1 MSFSPLH
8 QSAVMNP
15 AFRLTPVNSPFV
27 KNGTLR
33 SPYRASRS
41 DLMLSL
47 RQVIGTTASSANA
60 FDSLPSERT
69 FAFTA
74 GAAAVTAHIDDD
86 HQVKQRFFRAR
97 PSTTAGNQA
106 PSIYGTPTPSH
117 NSSRTAASLRDAG
130 VGASHYGPSGSDWAD
145 SPGGK
150 SLTAKDRIKAA
161 TCVSFSSDGKFLAVG
176 ETGYKPRVLVF
187 STSPDAPPDVPIT
200 SMAEHAFGV
209 RAVAFSPDSRYL
221 ASLGSANDGFLY
233 IWAINTRTGAAILH
247 SSNKCTN
254 HINRIAWIG
263 KSLVVVGTRHAK
275 VWRVDEGEHP
285 AHAKPRQGDV
295 NVFSSA
301 FHKTLQGRNC
311 VLGSLVESNFTSVTP
326 ISSSMAVVSTDRGDI
341 CLLDDSDRNQ
351 RLYRVATVPFGVSAL
366 ATDDNGLLHVG
377 GFNGELKIF
386 EIKKLTDVSTPPPSP
401 TARSESPS
409 SPSLRSSDVPY
420 VVSIAP
426 TSGLLVTVDSRR
438 AIRLVQVDIDEEHSY
453 ITNTVQQLPAQ
464 GEGVLG
470 VHSLPFPNSFDA
482 SFVTWSA
489 DGVVKFWSPDGLI
502 KGDIVVP
509 LEQIEGCEEPNELKK
524 VRSAP
529 QASFIAAGDKY
540 GVLSVIDGQTRKTVS
555 SLKAHSAEITDIAV
569 NDGEIPLIATAARDR
584 TAQVFQK
591 RGETWELTQTLD
603 EHVGAVTG
611 LLFSRDGQRLLSCST
626 DRTVV
631 VRDYLAREEDG
642 YTMAAFLIA
651 RTITLKSTPVSMVF
665 DGENEHVLVVSTIDR
680 QVHKYDVRSG
690 QSISCF
696 KASDSDGG
704 ESVILSDL
712 VHFST
717 ARGQNVIAGVS
728 STDKS
733 IRLYEE
739 NGALIGRD
747 WGHTEGVTDIAL
759 VTGSGQTEDGAP
771 AESQCL
777 VTVAVDGTI
786 FVWNIDF
793 KPPGHAP
800 NRSNSDLSKH
810 LDLCGV
816 GTPEKGP
823 ASTNLLS
830 NQAPLRRVLS
840 QSELAKYQ
848 RASSSHG
855 SDDGAAD
862 STPVAVSVTTPTGS
876 SKRSPPTLRK
886 RPSRINDA
894 TPKLEP
900 SPLASGATTAGSSN
914 KSHALRV
921 QTSRRHH
928 HARDSRSPSP
938 PSPSRGGGSGL
949 PSPKLPHSPR
959 HRGGSPKQQHSPK
972 QANRSPKGAAG
983 GAALHHAHRR
993 TSFGGPAA
1001 ASAARMHK
1009 SRSHASLR
1017 ETATAAGTPPSSS
1030 GHAAPSSSSAAGNS
1044 SSSSS
1049 SSSGSLTQTTEALC
1063 KSLRA
1068 WRKKVSSHFSPS
1080 TGAALPAPLTEQLE
1094 RELALTVRVVEGR
1107 GFSGAGAGAGKDRD
1121 RERERERPQQ
1131 QHGPAQQHGQGGSGS
1146 GGAAAAAIDEAAML
1160 RLLDA
1165 YSERLVGAVER
1176 RFESR
1181 AGEAAAAAAAG
1192 GLRRDT
1198 RGSGMETAVSDE
1210 ELEDGEGDGDGQQG
1224 QEER

>member
-8 QSAVMNP
+8 QTVMNP
-15 AFRLTPVNSPFV
+15 AFRLTPAYSPFV

-60 FDSLPSERT
+60 FDSLPSERI

-74 GAAAVTAHIDDD
+74 GAAAVVVSVDDD
-86 HQVKQRFFRAR
+86 LNYKQRFFRAR
-97 PSTTAGNQA
+97 PSATAGTQT
-106 PSIYGTPTPSH
+106 PSVYGTSTPSH

-130 VGASHYGPSGSDWAD
+130 VGVSHYGSPGSDWAD

-187 STSPDAPPDVPIT
+187 STSPDASPDAPVT
-200 SMAEHAFGV
+200 SMVEHAFGV

-233 IWAINTRTGAAILH
+233 IWSINPRTGAAILH

-254 HINRIAWIG
+254 HINRIAWLG
-263 KSLVVVGTRHAK
+263 NSLVIVGTRVAR
-275 VWRVDEGEHP
+275 VWRIDESEHP
-285 AHAKPRQGDV
+285 QHAKPRQGDV
-295 NVFSSA
+295 NVFSNA

-311 VLGSLVESNFTSVTP
+311 VLGSLVEANFTSVTP
-326 ISSSMAVVSTDRGDI
+326 VSSSMAVVSTDRGDI
-341 CLLDDSDRNQ
+341 CLLDDSEKSQ

-366 ATDDNGLLHVG
+366 ATDNGSLHVG
-377 GFNGELKIF
+377 GFNGELKTF
-386 EIKKLTDVSTPPPSP
+386 EIKQLTDVSTPPPSP
-401 TARSESPS
+401 VPRSDSPT
-409 SPSLRSSDVPY
+409 SPSLKSGDIPY
-420 VVSIAP
+420 IIAIAP
-426 TSGLLVTVDSRR
+426 IAIRPDQAAGLLITVDSRR
-438 AIRLVQVDIDEEHSY
+438 AIRFVEVNRDEENSY
-453 ITNTVQQLPAQ
+453 STTSPTGLPAQ

-470 VHSLPFPNSFDA
+470 VHSLSSPNRFEA

-489 DGVVKFWSPDGLI
+489 DGVVKFWDSDGHFR
-502 KGDIVVP
+502 GDILTP

-524 VRSAP
+524 VRSTP
-529 QASFIAAGDKY
+529 SASFIAAGDKY
-540 GVLSVIDGQTRKTVS
+540 GVLSVTEGETKKVVS

-569 NDGEIPLIATAARDR
+569 FDGEVPLIATAARDR

-591 RGETWELTQTLD
+591 KGAKWELTQTLD

-611 LLFSRDGQRLLSCST
+611 LLFSRDGQRLLSHST

-631 VRDYLAREEDG
+631 VRDYLAREEG
-642 YTMAAFLIA
+642 GATMAAFLIA

-690 QSISCF
+690 QPIGCF

-704 ESVILSDL
+704 ESVVFSDL
-712 VHFST
+712 VHFTT
-717 ARGQNVIAGVS
+717 AKGQNVIAGVS

-733 IRLYEE
+733 IRLYDES
-739 NGALIGRD
+739 GTLLGRD

-759 VTGSGQTEDGAP
+759 VTGKGSQGDDA
-771 AESQCL
+771 AEQSQCL

-786 FVWNIDF
+786 FVWNLDF
-793 KPPGHAP
+793 KSPGHAL
-800 NRSNSDLSKH
+800 NRSNSDLTKH
-810 LDLCGV
+810 LDLAGV
-816 GTPEKGP
+816 STPDKGN
-823 ASTNLLS
+823 SLLS

-848 RASSSHG
+848 RPSSSHG
-855 SDDGAAD
+855 SEDGTPD

-886 RPSRINDA
+886 RPSRINDS

-900 SPLASGATTAGSSN
+900 SPLASGSGSGSGSA

-921 QTSRRHH
+921 HTSRRN

-938 PSPSRGGGSGL
+938 PSPSRAGL
-949 PSPKLPHSPR
+949 PSPRLPQSPR
-959 HRGGSPKQQHSPK
+959 NGGGSPKQQHSPK
-972 QANRSPKGAAG
+972 HHANRSPKGSLA
-983 GAALHHAHRR
+983 HHAAHRR
-993 TSFGGPAA
+993 PSFGGPT
-1001 ASAARMHK
+1001 AARMHK

-1017 ETATAAGTPPSSS
+1017 EQSAAV
-1030 GHAAPSSSSAAGNS
+1030 PSSSSHHATAS
-1044 SSSSS
+1044 STSSNISTHGGLAQS
-1049 SSSGSLTQTTEALC
+1049 TESLC

-1068 WRKKVSSHFSPS
+1068 WRKKVSSSPLS
-1080 TGAALPAPLTEQLE
+1080 SADASVSADLTRELE

-1107 GFSGAGAGAGKDRD
+1107 GF
-1121 RERERERPQQ
+1121 
-1131 QHGPAQQHGQGGSGS
+1131 GGSGS
-1146 GGAAAAAIDEAAML
+1146 GARDRGEREGSEGLEREKGRDREKEKERERHKDGIDEAAMV

-1165 YSERLVGAVER
+1165 YSERLVRVLEQRIESRVDEVVGRKGIAGHHAAAEKETEASDVDDDVVDAEAEADIAVEDD
-1176 RFESR
+1176 
-1181 AGEAAAAAAAG
+1181 GDNV
-1192 GLRRDT
+1192 DT
-1198 RGSGMETAVSDE
+1198 RA
-1210 ELEDGEGDGDGQQG
+1210 QQ
-1224 QEER
+1224 QPQ

>member
-1 MSFSPLH
+1 
-8 QSAVMNP
+8 MNP
-15 AFRLTPVNSPFV
+15 AFRLTTPTNSPFV

-74 GAAAVTAHIDDD
+74 GAAAVIAHIDDD

-97 PSTTAGNQA
+97 PSTTAGNQT
-106 PSIYGTPTPSH
+106 PSVYGTPTPSH
-117 NSSRTAASLRDAG
+117 NGSRTAASLRDAG
-130 VGASHYGPSGSDWAD
+130 VGVSHYGSPGGDWAD

-187 STSPDAPPDVPIT
+187 STSPDAPPDVPAT

-233 IWAINTRTGAAILH
+233 IWSINTRTGAAILH

-263 KSLVVVGTRHAK
+263 NSLIVVGTRHAK
-275 VWRVDEGEHP
+275 VWRIDEGEHP
-285 AHAKPRQGDV
+285 QHAKPRQGDV

-326 ISSSMAVVSTDRGDI
+326 ISTSMAVVSTDRGDI

-366 ATDDNGLLHVG
+366 ATDANGLLHVG
-377 GFNGELKIF
+377 GFNGELKTF

-426 TSGLLVTVDSRR
+426 VSGLLVTVDSRR
-438 AIRLVQVDIDEEHSY
+438 AIRLVQVDTDEEHSY
-453 ITNTVQQLPAQ
+453 ITKTVQQLPAQ

-502 KGDIVVP
+502 KVDIVVP

-524 VRSAP
+524 VRSTP

-540 GVLSVIDGQTRKTVS
+540 GVLSVIDGQTRKVVS

-569 NDGEIPLIATAARDR
+569 NDGEAPLIATAARDR

-591 RGETWELTQTLD
+591 KGETWELTQTLD

-642 YTMAAFLIA
+642 VTMAAFLIA

-665 DGENEHVLVVSTIDR
+665 DGEHEHVLVVSTIDR

-690 QSISCF
+690 QPISCF

-739 NGALIGRD
+739 NGALLGRD

-759 VTGSGQTEDGAP
+759 VTGNSSQVDDVAP
-771 AESQCL
+771 ADSQCL

-800 NRSNSDLSKH
+800 NRSNSDLSKQ
-810 LDLCGV
+810 LDLAGAS
-816 GTPEKGP
+816 TSEKG

-855 SDDGAAD
+855 SDDGSAE
-862 STPVAVSVTTPTGS
+862 SPPVAVSVTTPTGS
-876 SKRSPPTLRK
+876 KRSSPTLRK
-886 RPSRINDA
+886 RPSRINDS

-900 SPLASGATTAGSSN
+900 SPLASGTA
-914 KSHALRV
+914 
-921 QTSRRHH
+921 
-928 HARDSRSPSP
+928 
-938 PSPSRGGGSGL
+938 SG
-949 PSPKLPHSPR
+949 
-959 HRGGSPKQQHSPK
+959 
-972 QANRSPKGAAG
+972 
-983 GAALHHAHRR
+983 AHRR
-993 TSFGGPAA
+993 TSFGGAA
-1001 ASAARMHK
+1001 AARMHK

-1017 ETATAAGTPPSSS
+1017 ETAGTTT
-1030 GHAAPSSSSAAGNS
+1030 S
-1044 SSSSS
+1044 SSSSTGAHHAAAAANN
-1049 SSSGSLTQTTEALC
+1049 SGGSANLTHTTENLC

-1068 WRKKVSSHFSPS
+1068 WRKKVSSTPSPS
-1080 TGAALPAPLTEQLE
+1080 TALSPDLTRELE

-1107 GFSGAGAGAGKDRD
+1107 GFSGGGSAGSREKDKDKEKDKDREKEREKEGRNGGGGAGASV
-1121 RERERERPQQ
+1121 
-1131 QHGPAQQHGQGGSGS
+1131 GGA
-1146 GGAAAAAIDEAAML
+1146 GGAASTPVDEAAML

-1165 YSERLVGAVER
+1165 YSERLFGVLER
-1176 RFESR
+1176 RIERRVDEAFLGSRNGES
-1181 AGEAAAAAAAG
+1181 GNG
-1192 GLRRDT
+1192 GDGR
-1198 RGSGMETAVSDE
+1198 ETAVSDGE
-1210 ELEDGEGDGDGQQG
+1210 EDEDAGEEGIEGEGEGEGEGDGRMRGRDNGLQG
-1224 QEER
+1224 NE

>member
-1 MSFSPLH
+1 
-8 QSAVMNP
+8 MNP
-15 AFRLTPVNSPFV
+15 AFRLTTPTNSPFV

-74 GAAAVTAHIDDD
+74 GAAAVIAHIDDD

-97 PSTTAGNQA
+97 PSTTAGNQT
-106 PSIYGTPTPSH
+106 PSVYGTPTPSH
-117 NSSRTAASLRDAG
+117 NGSRTAASLRDAG
-130 VGASHYGPSGSDWAD
+130 VGVSHYGSPGGDWAD

-187 STSPDAPPDVPIT
+187 STSPDAPPDVPAT

-233 IWAINTRTGAAILH
+233 IWSINTRTGAAILH

-263 KSLVVVGTRHAK
+263 NSLIVVGTRHAK
-275 VWRVDEGEHP
+275 VWRIDEGEHP
-285 AHAKPRQGDV
+285 QHAKPRQGDV

-326 ISSSMAVVSTDRGDI
+326 ISTSMAVVSTDRGDI

-366 ATDDNGLLHVG
+366 ATDANGLLHVG
-377 GFNGELKIF
+377 GFNGELKTF

-426 TSGLLVTVDSRR
+426 VSGLLVTVDSRR
-438 AIRLVQVDIDEEHSY
+438 AIRLVQVDTDEEHSY
-453 ITNTVQQLPAQ
+453 ITKTVQQLPAQ

-502 KGDIVVP
+502 KVDIVVP

-524 VRSAP
+524 VRSTP

-540 GVLSVIDGQTRKTVS
+540 GVLSVIDGQTRKVVS

-569 NDGEIPLIATAARDR
+569 NDGEAPLIATAARDR

-591 RGETWELTQTLD
+591 KGETWELTQTLD

-642 YTMAAFLIA
+642 VTMAAFLIA

-665 DGENEHVLVVSTIDR
+665 DGEHEHVLVVSTIDR

-690 QSISCF
+690 QPISCF

-739 NGALIGRD
+739 NGALLGRD

-759 VTGSGQTEDGAP
+759 VTGNSSQVDDVAP
-771 AESQCL
+771 ADSQCL

-800 NRSNSDLSKH
+800 NRSNSDLSKQ
-810 LDLCGV
+810 LDLAGAS
-816 GTPEKGP
+816 TSEKG

-855 SDDGAAD
+855 SDDGSAE
-862 STPVAVSVTTPTGS
+862 SPPVAVSVTTPTGS
-876 SKRSPPTLRK
+876 KRSSPTLRK
-886 RPSRINDA
+886 RPSRINDS

-900 SPLASGATTAGSSN
+900 SPLASGTGGSSNNN

-921 QTSRRHH
+921 QTSRRQH

-938 PSPSRGGGSGL
+938 PSPSRSGL
-949 PSPKLPHSPR
+949 PSPKLPNSAHHAAAAANNS
-959 HRGGSPKQQHSPK
+959 GGS
-972 QANRSPKGAAG
+972 AN
-983 GAALHHAHRR
+983 
-993 TSFGGPAA
+993 
-1001 ASAARMHK
+1001 
-1009 SRSHASLR
+1009 
-1017 ETATAAGTPPSSS
+1017 
-1030 GHAAPSSSSAAGNS
+1030 
-1044 SSSSS
+1044 
-1049 SSSGSLTQTTEALC
+1049 LTHTTENLC

-1068 WRKKVSSHFSPS
+1068 WRKKVSSTPSPS
-1080 TGAALPAPLTEQLE
+1080 TALSPDLTRELE

-1107 GFSGAGAGAGKDRD
+1107 GFTST
-1121 RERERERPQQ
+1121 PV
-1131 QHGPAQQHGQGGSGS
+1131 
-1146 GGAAAAAIDEAAML
+1146 DEAAML

-1165 YSERLVGAVER
+1165 YSERLFGVLER
-1176 RFESR
+1176 RIERRVDEAFLGSRNGES
-1181 AGEAAAAAAAG
+1181 GNG
-1192 GLRRDT
+1192 GDGR
-1198 RGSGMETAVSDE
+1198 ETAVSDGE
-1210 ELEDGEGDGDGQQG
+1210 EDEDAGEEGIEGEGEGEGEGDGRMRGRDNGLQG
-1224 QEER
+1224 NE

>member
-74 GAAAVTAHIDDD
+74 GAAAVIAHIDDD

-130 VGASHYGPSGSDWAD
+130 VGASPYGPSGSDWAD

-426 TSGLLVTVDSRR
+426 ISGLLVTVDSRR

-524 VRSAP
+524 VRSTP

-642 YTMAAFLIA
+642 FTMAAFLIA

-759 VTGSGQTEDGAP
+759 VTGSGQTEDGTP

-793 KPPGHAP
+793 KPPGQAP

-862 STPVAVSVTTPTGS
+862 STPVAVSVTTPAGS

-900 SPLASGATTAGSSN
+900 SPLASGTTTAAGSSN

-928 HARDSRSPSP
+928 ARESRSPSP

-972 QANRSPKGAAG
+972 QANRS
-983 GAALHHAHRR
+983 
-993 TSFGGPAA
+993 S
-1001 ASAARMHK
+1001 
-1009 SRSHASLR
+1009 SL
-1017 ETATAAGTPPSSS
+1017 A
-1030 GHAAPSSSSAAGNS
+1030 
-1044 SSSSS
+1044 
-1049 SSSGSLTQTTEALC
+1049 QTTEALC

-1107 GFSGAGAGAGKDRD
+1107 
-1121 RERERERPQQ
+1121 
-1131 QHGPAQQHGQGGSGS
+1131 
-1146 GGAAAAAIDEAAML
+1146 AAAAAIDEAAML

-1181 AGEAAAAAAAG
+1181 AGG
-1192 GLRRDT
+1192 GLR
-1198 RGSGMETAVSDE
+1198 GSGSGRGMESAETAETAVSDGDE
-1210 ELEDGEGDGDGQQG
+1210 EEDGDEREEQQ
-1224 QEER
+1224 QEEERER